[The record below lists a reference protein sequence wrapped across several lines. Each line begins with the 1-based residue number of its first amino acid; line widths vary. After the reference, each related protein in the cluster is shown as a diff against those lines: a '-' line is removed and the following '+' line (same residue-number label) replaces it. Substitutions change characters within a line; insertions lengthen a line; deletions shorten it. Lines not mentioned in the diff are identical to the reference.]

1 MSKSTKSN
9 NSNPTKTNKSNI
21 KKERKLSRSEDYDID
36 VTQVHYNKSKGI
48 KSSELCLKFKG
59 KDCNFKI
66 LSTLRRVCL
75 NNIPTHAF
83 NALNIDIQENTCV
96 AFNNDYMK
104 LRLSQLPLF
113 NIESKLSFLHNKY
126 WKNINFADQ
135 NREKHPDEK
144 NIKIYIN
151 SHNNSNEIKPVTTK
165 DIKVYIDDEQVEM
178 YDPNTPILIVLL
190 RPNDS
195 FKCMMTAS
203 LAIGDMHT
211 IYSACANSW
220 ATYDDE
226 IKDNGERIF
235 KEGELFIK
243 SRGSQSEY
251 AIVNHACE
259 YLNKKFND
267 LKIEIDRKV
276 KSKEINNDSDVL
288 VLVLDDED
296 HTIGE
301 VLNYE
306 IQDIALFS
314 AVSKPD
320 HNIKSVTFKIETDG
334 KKKPHELILDACD
347 TLLDKFK
354 IIQTK
359 CAKLSK

>member
-1 MSKSTKSN
+1 MSKSKSKETMPKGG
-9 NSNPTKTNKSNI
+9 SVNKDD
-21 KKERKLSRSEDYDID
+21 KVDKYDIN
-36 VTQVHYNKSKGI
+36 VEQLSFNKKKGHQ
-48 KSSELCLKFKG
+48 SSELGLKFTG

-66 LSTLRRVCL
+66 LSTLRRVCS

-83 NALNIDIQENTCV
+83 NPANIDIQENTCV

-113 NIESKLSFLHNKY
+113 NIPSKLSFLHNKY

-135 NREKHPDEK
+135 NREKHPEEK

-178 YDPNTPILIVLL
+178 YDPETPILIILL
-190 RPNDS
+190 RPNDT

-211 IYSACANSW
+211 IYCACANAW

-226 IKDNGERIF
+226 VKDNGETVF
-235 KEGELFIK
+235 KKGELFLK

-251 AIVNHACE
+251 SILDNCCE
-259 YLNKKFND
+259 YLIKKFGD

-276 KSKEINNDSDVL
+276 KSKEIDNTSDTL
-288 VLVLDDED
+288 ILVLDDED

-306 IQDIALFS
+306 VQDLALFS

-320 HNIKSVTFKIETDG
+320 HNIKSVTLKIETDG
-334 KKKPHELILDACD
+334 KKKPSDLILECCE
-347 TLLDKFK
+347 TLIQKFK
-354 IIQTK
+354 TIQAK
-359 CAKLSK
+359 CSKLGK

>member
-1 MSKSTKSN
+1 MNKTKDKSSKAGSN
-9 NSNPTKTNKSNI
+9 KDDK
-21 KKERKLSRSEDYDID
+21 YDIN
-36 VTQVHYNKSKGI
+36 VEQVSFNKKKGHQ
-48 KSSELCLKFKG
+48 SSELVLKFTG

-66 LSTLRRVCL
+66 LSTLRRVCS
-75 NNIPTHAF
+75 NNVPIHAF
-83 NALNIDIQENTCV
+83 NPSNIDIQENTCV

-113 NIESKLSFLHNKY
+113 KIESKLSFLHNKY
-126 WKNINFADQ
+126 WKNINFADT
-135 NREKHPDEK
+135 NREKHPEEK

-178 YDPNTPILIVLL
+178 YDPETPILIIFL
-190 RPNDS
+190 RPNDT
-195 FKCMMTAS
+195 FKCMMIAS
-203 LAIGDMHT
+203 LAVGDAHS
-211 IYSACANSW
+211 IYCACANAW

-226 IKDNGERIF
+226 VKDNGDTVF
-235 KEGELFIK
+235 NKGELFLK

-251 AIVNHACE
+251 SILDNSSE
-259 YLNKKFND
+259 YLVKKFGD

-276 KSKEINNDSDVL
+276 KSKEIDNSSDVL

-306 IQDIALFS
+306 VQDLALFS

-320 HNIKSVTFKIETDG
+320 HNIKSVTLKIETDG
-334 KKKPHELILDACD
+334 KKKPSQLIDEACD
-347 TLLDKFK
+347 VLIGKFK
-354 IIQTK
+354 TIQAK
-359 CAKLSK
+359 CAKLGK